1 MKYKNVTCSS
11 RLGND
16 DAKCLHVFSFVLT
29 NKLCILFIYLFQE
42 LRSDEQVEEECDD
55 ADRLLWED
63 EDTASPYFQSSCST
77 SEGGTQ
83 RRKTAYKRTTK
94 RRVRRKKRSPT

>member
-1 MKYKNVTCSS
+1 M
-11 RLGND
+11 
-16 DAKCLHVFSFVLT
+16 
-29 NKLCILFIYLFQE
+29 YLFFFVE
-42 LRSDEQVEEECDD
+42 LHDTDQVAEADE

-77 SEGGTQ
+77 SGGSTQ
-83 RRKTAYKRTTK
+83 RRKAPAYKRGAK